1 MRTPE
6 AFGLFGAYAKCLG
19 PIARDKPSFLRK
31 DTIRCAP
38 IAGGRINENSKTM
51 ILRRVI
57 SHFRQQE
64 WTAIFLDFVIVV
76 VGVFVGLQASN
87 WNDARLREQTA
98 QIYIERLREELAA
111 SKEDISQR
119 LSYFRQTRTNAL
131 QALSALEQPPEALG
145 EQFLVDIYQA
155 SQMLQREYGRD
166 TYNEI
171 LSVGANNA
179 ISDIAVRKRLA
190 NFYRS
195 IKAQISSLRDK
206 TSYRELVRRNMPYNV
221 QQAIRAACGDI
232 VTTGK
237 NGEPTLALPADC
249 DPDLSPSDA
258 SLGVAAI
265 LDLNIRKDL
274 VRQLSSL
281 DSKLFAAQLVID
293 RTNLLDAY
301 LLDIQK

>member
-1 MRTPE
+1 
-6 AFGLFGAYAKCLG
+6 
-19 PIARDKPSFLRK
+19 
-31 DTIRCAP
+31 
-38 IAGGRINENSKTM
+38 M

-57 SHFRQQE
+57 KHFRHQE
-64 WTAIFLDFVIVV
+64 WTAIFLDFLIVV
-76 VGVFVGLQASN
+76 VGVFVGLQVSN

-98 QIYIERLREELAA
+98 QTYIELLREDLAA
-111 SKEDISQR
+111 SKEDVNQR
-119 LSYFRQTRTNAL
+119 LTYFRQTRTNAL
-131 QALSALEQPPEALG
+131 QALSALDQPPERLG

-195 IKAQISSLRDK
+195 IKAQISSLQNT
-206 TSYRELVRRNMPYNV
+206 TSYRELVRRNMPYRA

-237 NGEPTLALPADC
+237 NGEPVLVLPSDC
-249 DPDLSPSDA
+249 DPDLSPSEV
-258 SLGVAAI
+258 SSAI
-265 LDLNIRKDL
+265 ATILELNIRKDL
-274 VRQLSSL
+274 VRQLSNL
-281 DSKLFAAQLVID
+281 DAKLFAGPLVID
-293 RTNLLDAY
+293 RTNMLDAY
-301 LLDIQK
+301 LIEIQK

>member
-1 MRTPE
+1 
-6 AFGLFGAYAKCLG
+6 
-19 PIARDKPSFLRK
+19 
-31 DTIRCAP
+31 
-38 IAGGRINENSKTM
+38 M

-57 SHFRQQE
+57 KHFRHQE
-64 WTAIFLDFVIVV
+64 WTAIFLDFLIVV
-76 VGVFVGLQASN
+76 VGVFVGLQVSN
-87 WNDARLREQTA
+87 WNETRLREQTA
-98 QIYIERLREELAA
+98 QTYIERLREELAA

-119 LSYFRQTRTNAL
+119 LTYFRQTRTNAL
-131 QALSALEQPPEALG
+131 RALSALDQPPEALG

-206 TSYRELVRRNMPYNV
+206 TPYRELVRRNMPYIA

-249 DPDLSPSDA
+249 DPDLSPGDVKI
-258 SLGVAAI
+258 GVATI
-265 LDLNIRKDL
+265 LELNIRKDL

-301 LLDIQK
+301 LLDIQQ